1 MKQRS
6 KQCRM
11 TVSASSRASC
21 GYARRRGVIYVGAHQ
36 GQEVDQYLAHGCE
49 WIVLIEP
56 NPDACRIL
64 RERFKSRV
72 SVVNTNPVLVT
83 SFPL

>member
-1 MKQRS
+1 MPDDR
-6 KQCRM
+6 
-11 TVSASSRASC
+11 VSHRHALPAGTREH
-21 GYARRRGVIYVGAHQ
+21 ARRRGVIHVGAHQ